1 MKKTKKSGDTNL
13 AVISII
19 LGATS
24 FFYTVFTGIPAIILG
39 IMALRRKAGDPL
51 QAKLGIAFGIVGSLL
66 LIPIIWLLVHFLQKP
81 FSQQFSVSTADH
93 KKISDISEAVGE
105 YKKKY
110 KSYPTCTSLP
120 CDDWEKLYED
130 NPGLARYPMDFEPNS
145 YQVEDRAN
153 GTLVF
158 ALETT
163 CFINT
168 PADPK
173 IRDEEDDFKK
183 INPADYAALVYFHEK
198 GRACRDVYDD

>member
-1 MKKTKKSGDTNL
+1 MKKTKKPADKNL

-24 FFYTVFTGIPAIILG
+24 FFYTVFTGIPAIIIG
-39 IMALRRKAGDPL
+39 ILALRRKAGDPL
-51 QAKLGIAFGIVGSLL
+51 QAKLGIAFGIIGSLL
-66 LIPIIWLLVHFLQKP
+66 IIPIIWLAVHFLQKP
-81 FSQQFSVSTADH
+81 FSQQFSVSNKDH
-93 KKISDISEAVGE
+93 KQITDISDALRD

-110 KSYPTCTSLP
+110 KSYPACTSLP
-120 CDDWEKLYED
+120 CEDWEKLYED
-130 NPGLARYPMDFEPNS
+130 NPGLARYPVEFESNS
-145 YQVEDRAN
+145 IQVEDRPS

-173 IRDEEDDFKK
+173 IREEEDDFRR

-198 GRACRDVYDD
+198 GRSCRDVYED